1 MRGRISELDLPMMH
15 PQPQIALGSQ
25 TYGENKVDK
34 PATASI
40 EAATGVLAEKM
51 AIS

>member
-1 MRGRISELDLPMMH
+1 MMH

-34 PATASI
+34 AATASI
-40 EAATGVLAEKM
+40 KAATGVLAEKRLYHDQ
-51 AIS
+51 ALQSS